1 MIQKSHWLETKNMAP
16 KKKGKS
22 AKKGKMAKMTEEERI
37 LYLEQKE
44 LAEKEMQKK
53 KEDMLNQF
61 LKVRFEIVYSPLFI
75 YIFFSRWF
83 ILC

>member
-1 MIQKSHWLETKNMAP
+1 MSKFINIFDPFFIVQKFCWLEDKNMAP

-22 AKKGKMAKMTEEERI
+22 AKKGKLAKMTEEERI

-61 LKVRFEIVYSPLFI
+61 LKVRCVMLF
-75 YIFFSRWF
+75 S
-83 ILC
+83 L